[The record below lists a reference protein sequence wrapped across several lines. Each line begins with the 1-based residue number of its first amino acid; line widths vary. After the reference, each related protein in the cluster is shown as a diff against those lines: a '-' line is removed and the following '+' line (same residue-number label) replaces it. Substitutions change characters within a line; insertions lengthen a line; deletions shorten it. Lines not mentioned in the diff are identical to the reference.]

1 MRSRLVVVVVMSAA
15 LVVSGCGAGGGDI
28 TASGGPT
35 PVAGA
40 GGTDPG
46 ASDPGGSDPG
56 GSGATDPSLDPGSV
70 PGLLGAGDCQALAL
84 AIGSA
89 AAAAF
94 AGPEEAAKIEEELA
108 KVKASVPEELQ
119 ADIDTMTGAFRVL
132 QEGGLIAAGEAMSS
146 PEVIQAQERISAY
159 LETNCGA

>member
-1 MRSRLVVVVVMSAA
+1 MRSRLVVIVVMSAA
-15 LVVSGCGAGGGDI
+15 FVVSGCGAGGGDI

-46 ASDPGGSDPG
+46 TADPG
-56 GSGATDPSLDPGSV
+56 GSGGSGSDPSFDPGSL
-70 PGLLGAGDCQALAL
+70 PGLLGAEDCQALAL

-94 AGPEEAAKIEEELA
+94 AGPDEAAKIEEELA